1 MTEHEHKCPS
11 CGSKAAAGIGFF
23 KREECL
29 RKSYQKACDK
39 MRDMLRHTSVI
50 IDDIEFWVDEHNL
63 YWDTGNNEHS
73 IPLDN
78 VRQLFHA
85 IKDHEEL
92 NHEV

>member
-39 MRDMLRHTSVI
+39 MRDMLKHNSIVVG
-50 IDDIEFWVDEHNL
+50 DIEFWIDGYDLWWAGPENVGNTLPLTAVAQILKAIGEH
-63 YWDTGNNEHS
+63 E
-73 IPLDN
+73 
-78 VRQLFHA
+78 
-85 IKDHEEL
+85 
-92 NHEV
+92 